1 MPPVTTGR
9 VAALL
14 PALTLTA
21 LLALPGTAFAQ
32 DKDCRDFQFQE
43 DAQAVLDQDRSDPH
57 RLDGLSVDESDGIA
71 CESLPWRESASD
83 DDESDIEARPVS
95 DTEQSTGEDRDC
107 ADFSSQSAAQAAL
120 EPRPGDPEN
129 LDADDDGIACEEH
142 FGVDGQQVQVRPVG
156 GVDTGGDA

>member
-57 RLDGLSVDESDGIA
+57 RLDALSEDESDGIA
-71 CESLPWRESASD
+71 CESLPRRGSASS
-83 DDESDIEARPVS
+83 DESDTDARPVA
-95 DTEQSTGEDRDC
+95 DTEESTTEDRDC
-107 ADFSSQSAAQAAL
+107 ADFRSQSAAQAAL
-120 EPRPGDPEN
+120 EARSGDPEN

>member
-43 DAQAVLDQDRSDPH
+43 DAQAVLDQDPSDPH
-57 RLDGLSVDESDGIA
+57 RLDALSEDESDGIA
-71 CESLPWRESASD
+71 CESLPRRGSASS
-83 DDESDIEARPVS
+83 DESDTDARPVA
-95 DTEQSTGEDRDC
+95 DTEESTTEDRDC
-107 ADFSSQSAAQAAL
+107 ADFRSQSAAQAAL
-120 EPRPGDPEN
+120 EARSGDPEN